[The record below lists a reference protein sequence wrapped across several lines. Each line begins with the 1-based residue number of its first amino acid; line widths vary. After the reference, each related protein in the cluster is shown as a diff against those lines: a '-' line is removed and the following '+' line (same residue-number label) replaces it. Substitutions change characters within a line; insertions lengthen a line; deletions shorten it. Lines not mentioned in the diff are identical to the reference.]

1 MLRGLLVIIFYYTI
15 TYNIIVH
22 TKTFYDIKDLI
33 YINVS
38 TKYFSGFKRL
48 GEFIVTQHPLQ
59 NTVLDFWQMLW
70 DHNAQTVV
78 ILTDMSEDTVC

>member
-1 MLRGLLVIIFYYTI
+1 MQ
-15 TYNIIVH
+15 
-22 TKTFYDIKDLI
+22 
-33 YINVS
+33 
-38 TKYFSGFKRL
+38 FSGFKRL

-78 ILTDMSEDTVC
+78 ILTDMSEDTVCLIYII

>member
-1 MLRGLLVIIFYYTI
+1 M
-15 TYNIIVH
+15 
-22 TKTFYDIKDLI
+22 
-33 YINVS
+33 
-38 TKYFSGFKRL
+38 YFLGFKRL

-78 ILTDMSEDTVC
+78 ILTDMSEDTVSFIFAVNTLKTIKNQQKCKF

>member
-1 MLRGLLVIIFYYTI
+1 MTL
-15 TYNIIVH
+15 
-22 TKTFYDIKDLI
+22 
-33 YINVS
+33 YI
-38 TKYFSGFKRL
+38 FSGFKRL

-78 ILTDMSEDTVC
+78 ILTDMSEDTVCYIYFNNLKLTKKYNFIFNI